1 LPTRRRR
8 VASFSNSTTLNLV
21 ALPTFAARWLVP
33 RLPNFQKLNPKIM
46 VHITARQAPIDS
58 ALEPFDAVVFHGE
71 MHWPGTISQY
81 LMDEDVV
88 AVCSPKLNA
97 RRAIK
102 TPADVVKFP
111 LLHKMGKPNRWAEW
125 MVEVGIPPDGLLH
138 GHACQNFA
146 MVAQAAVAGLGIALL
161 PRYLVED
168 DIAAKRL
175 EIVADEFV
183 DIATSYYLILPETR
197 ASASAVQAF
206 AKWLTAEARI
216 FDARSGRRMARK
228 NPAER
233 RPDDAPKMNKIPL
246 DVGDAARPRTI
257 A

>member
-1 LPTRRRR
+1 
-8 VASFSNSTTLNLV
+8 
-21 ALPTFAARWLVP
+21 
-33 RLPNFQKLNPKIM
+33 
-46 VHITARQAPIDS
+46 
-58 ALEPFDAVVFHGE
+58 
-71 MHWPGTISQY
+71 
-81 LMDEDVV
+81 
-88 AVCSPKLNA
+88 LNA

-102 TPADVVKFP
+102 VPADVVEFP

-125 MVEVGIPPDGLLH
+125 MVEVGIAPDGLLN
-138 GHACQNFA
+138 GHAYQNFA

-161 PRYLVED
+161 PHYLVED
-168 DIAAKRL
+168 DVAAKRL
-175 EIVADEFV
+175 EIVAADFV
-183 DIATSYYLILPETR
+183 DITTSYYLILPETR

-216 FDARSGRRMARK
+216 FNARSGRRVARK
-228 NPAER
+228 KPAVH

>member
-1 LPTRRRR
+1 
-8 VASFSNSTTLNLV
+8 
-21 ALPTFAARWLVP
+21 
-33 RLPNFQKLNPKIM
+33 
-46 VHITARQAPIDS
+46 
-58 ALEPFDAVVFHGE
+58 
-71 MHWPGTISQY
+71 
-81 LMDEDVV
+81 
-88 AVCSPKLNA
+88 
-97 RRAIK
+97 
-102 TPADVVKFP
+102 
-111 LLHKMGKPNRWAEW
+111 
-125 MVEVGIPPDGLLH
+125 
-138 GHACQNFA
+138 

-206 AKWLTAEARI
+206 AKWLAAEARI
-216 FDARSGRRMARK
+216 FNARSGRRVARK
-228 NPAER
+228 KPPEH
-233 RPDDAPKMNKIPL
+233 RPDHAPKMNKIPL